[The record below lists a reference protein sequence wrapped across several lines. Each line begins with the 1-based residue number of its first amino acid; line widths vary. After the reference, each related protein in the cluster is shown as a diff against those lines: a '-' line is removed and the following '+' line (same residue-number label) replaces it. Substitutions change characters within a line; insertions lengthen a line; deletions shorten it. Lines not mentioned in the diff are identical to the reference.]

1 MGRSVPG
8 DQQPAG
14 QADIY
19 WRRRV
24 AALALGIAILA
35 LLAWTVNGAMGGG
48 KAARP
53 TAAVT
58 DLPGQAAHPAG
69 SPGAPSPTAASTGT
83 AAPAASA
90 SASAS
95 ASPKRAPTPTAAA
108 TRTRRPAR
116 PDKATT
122 TAQGVRPC
130 PAGDVV
136 ISLFAAQY
144 SYGPHDVPQFEVD
157 VVSTAPRLCTFN
169 LGVKNVRLLIR
180 SGSARVWGS
189 ADCARGAGPQV
200 TKLAKGVP
208 AVLRISW
215 DRKTSVP
222 GCRLPGRVAQPGTY
236 TATAYSGQF
245 RTQTMIFVLRGP
257 GVAEP

>member
-1 MGRSVPG
+1 MGQKVPR

-14 QADIY
+14 QPDIY

-35 LLAWTVNGAMGGG
+35 LLAWTVNGAMSGG
-48 KAARP
+48 K
-53 TAAVT
+53 TASQTADVAH
-58 DLPGQAAHPAG
+58 LPGRAAHPAG
-69 SPGAPSPTAASTGT
+69 SPGARSPTPASSRT
-83 AAPAASA
+83 ATPAASA
-90 SASAS
+90 S
-95 ASPKRAPTPTAAA
+95 PRRTPTPTAAA
-108 TRTRRPAR
+108 TRRHRPAR
-116 PDKATT
+116 PAKATT
-122 TAQGVRPC
+122 TVQGVQPC
-130 PAGDVV
+130 PAGAVV

-144 SYGPHDVPQFEVD
+144 SYGPHDVPVFEVD

-189 ADCARGAGPQV
+189 ADCARGAGPQL

-215 DRKTSVP
+215 DRKTSAP
-222 GCRLPGRVAQPGTY
+222 GCRLARRVAQPGTY
-236 TATAYSGQF
+236 TATAYSGQL
-245 RTQTMIFVLRGP
+245 RSQTMIFVLHAP